1 MKQQVKIETVKR
13 TVETT
18 YVRVSGK
25 WLFVQAQTT
34 KEETTNENQTNDA

>member
-1 MKQQVKIETVKR
+1 MKEPIKIETVKR

-25 WLFVQAQTT
+25 WLFVQTQT
-34 KEETTNENQTNDA
+34 KEEMKNENQTSNA